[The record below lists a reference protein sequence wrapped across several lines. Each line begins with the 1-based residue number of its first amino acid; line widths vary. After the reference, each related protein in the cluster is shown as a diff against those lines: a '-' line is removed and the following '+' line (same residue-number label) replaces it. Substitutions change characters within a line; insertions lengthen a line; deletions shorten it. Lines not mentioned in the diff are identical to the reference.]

1 MKQIVYIVFWLS
13 LFSCIQKE
21 KNPFSGFIKE
31 WEGKEIVFPDDMV
44 FMHYAT
50 DSMDY
55 PMDSTY
61 KVLIY
66 VDTTGC
72 SSCKLR
78 LEEWKGLIEQ
88 ADTVAPGKLS
98 FVFIFQQELRD
109 ELPTLLESTGF
120 ELPVYVDEGNRFQQ
134 LNKMPQ
140 GDILLQTFLLNPQNK
155 VEMIGNPVYS
165 ARIWPLFIKKALGEN
180 VRYEKTKNTVVEV
193 DSSSMYL
200 ENVTVGKTYTVH
212 FNLRNVGKAPLSI
225 ISLST
230 NCGCTKAFPEKQ
242 LVLPD
247 DSVKIQVEYTPT
259 HKGMFRESVKVIC
272 NTEKNP
278 ILRIKGVVK

>member
-1 MKQIVYIVFWLS
+1 MKQIVYIVFLLS

-21 KNPFSGFIKE
+21 KNPFTDFIKE
-31 WEGKEIVFPDDMV
+31 WEGKEIVFPDDMA
-44 FMHYAT
+44 FMHYAK

-78 LEEWKGLIEQ
+78 LDEWKGLIEQ
-88 ADTVAPGKLS
+88 ADTVVPGKLS
-98 FVFIFQQELRD
+98 FVFVFQPELRD
-109 ELPTLLESTGF
+109 ELPALLETTGF
-120 ELPVYVDEGNRFQQ
+120 ELPVCIDEEHRFQH
-134 LNKMPQ
+134 LNNMPQ
-140 GDILLQTFLLNPQNK
+140 GDILLQTFLLDPQNK
-155 VEMIGNPVYS
+155 VAMIGNPVYS

-180 VRYEKTKNTVVEV
+180 IRNKAVKNTVVEV
-193 DSSSMYL
+193 DSSSVYL
-200 ENVTVGKTYTVH
+200 ENVTVGKTHTVY

-242 LVLPD
+242 LVLPN
-247 DSVKIQVEYTPT
+247 DSVKIRVEYTPSR
-259 HKGMFRESVKVIC
+259 KGMFRESVRVIC

-278 ILRIKGVVK
+278 VLRIKGVVK